1 MEQPVLVF
9 GAGGLGKLAMDIFHS
24 NGVVVYGFLDDH
36 KSLHGE
42 LVDEVSVLGSTND
55 QEYLKL
61 IGKKCQ
67 AFVAENDKRIKK
79 DLVGMLNEKRKVM
92 PVNAIHPGAYFS
104 SSSSM
109 GHGNL
114 ISAGVVVNANA
125 RLGNHGILHAQCTI
139 DYEVS
144 INDYVEVGAG
154 SIVGSGVSIGTG
166 VFIGAG
172 ATLVS
177 GVTVGDHARIG
188 AGSEVISD
196 VAKNE
201 TVFGNP
207 AQKIADK

>member
-1 MEQPVLVF
+1 
-9 GAGGLGKLAMDIFHS
+9 
-24 NGVVVYGFLDDH
+24 
-36 KSLHGE
+36 
-42 LVDEVSVLGSTND
+42 
-55 QEYLKL
+55 
-61 IGKKCQ
+61 
-67 AFVAENDKRIKK
+67 
-79 DLVGMLNEKRKVM
+79 
-92 PVNAIHPGAYFS
+92 
-104 SSSSM
+104 
-109 GHGNL
+109 
-114 ISAGVVVNANA
+114 AGVVVNANA

-144 INDYVEVGAG
+144 IKDYVEVGAG

-188 AGSEVISD
+188 AGSVVISD

-207 AQKIADK
+207 AQKIVDK

>member
-9 GAGGLGKLAMDIFHS
+9 GASGLGKLAMEIFHS

-79 DLVGMLNEKRKVM
+79 DLVGMLNKKRKVM

-125 RLGNHGILHAQCTI
+125 RSGNHGILHAQCTI

-188 AGSEVISD
+188 AGSVVISD